1 MVNKNIDEFIKN
13 LKNKNHPILNYENYE
28 SNYINC
34 RLRNILSQIYQYIC
48 SDSEQINFFEQ
59 RLKKFA
65 HSDIQHWQD
74 YYSEILFF
82 YKFWE
87 LKQDVKF
94 LNIRN
99 NFDLKVNLNNMEI
112 FVEVKRFHEHIID
125 TELDNVYNELSN
137 ISKRIDKKIAIRIKY
152 NNITDKDMKATNAI
166 KTIWKKIKNKIK
178 NSNFDTENN
187 NEYDFS
193 IKDYNHVDGPNEMID
208 INNEIIQKR
217 LNEYHNDIKNKLKNN
232 PQIENIC
239 LAIDCRDW
247 KFGINNFKY
256 SFLKIFRNTNV
267 KFTLLYARGEY
278 NVIDIVKEKIIDL
291 K

>member
-1 MVNKNIDEFIKN
+1 
-13 LKNKNHPILNYENYE
+13 
-28 SNYINC
+28 
-34 RLRNILSQIYQYIC
+34 
-48 SDSEQINFFEQ
+48 
-59 RLKKFA
+59 
-65 HSDIQHWQD
+65 
-74 YYSEILFF
+74 LFF

-137 ISKRIDKKIAIRIKY
+137 ISKRIEKKIAIRIKY

-291 K
+291 NSFLNNENKIIKRILINMYKQGTVPIFLMN